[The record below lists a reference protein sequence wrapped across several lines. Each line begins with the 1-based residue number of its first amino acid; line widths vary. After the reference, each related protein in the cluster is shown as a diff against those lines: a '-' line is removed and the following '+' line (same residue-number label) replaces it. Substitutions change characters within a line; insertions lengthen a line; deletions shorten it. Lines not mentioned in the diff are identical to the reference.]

1 MGIRPLRKQVMSHA
15 PTNGCQHLES
25 ATRPKI
31 TKMFLTMTIT
41 MTMTMMVMMTMM
53 MMMMMV
59 VVVVVM
65 MMIINYYY

>member
-1 MGIRPLRKQVMSHA
+1 LSLQAILGFREL
-15 PTNGCQHLES
+15 TLQHLES

-41 MTMTMMVMMTMM
+41 MTM

-59 VVVVVM
+59 VVVVM
-65 MMIINYYY
+65 MINYYY